1 MGMVMRGEVHLAV
14 LDPTVGAE
22 IRKSRPCLIISP
34 DEMNQWLRTVI
45 VAPLTSKGNPASFRI
60 AVKFQGKQGLI
71 LLDQI
76 RVLDKS
82 RLVKKLGAI
91 RQPVRANV
99 FAVLQEMFVD

>member
-1 MGMVMRGEVHLAV
+1 MAVVRRGEVHLAA

-22 IRKSRPCLIISP
+22 IKKSRPCLIISP
-34 DEMNQWLRTVI
+34 DEINQWLRTII
-45 VAPLTSKGNPASFRI
+45 VAPLTSKGSPASFRI
-60 AVKFQGKQGLI
+60 PLKFQGKHGFI

-82 RLVKKLGAI
+82 RLVKKLGTI